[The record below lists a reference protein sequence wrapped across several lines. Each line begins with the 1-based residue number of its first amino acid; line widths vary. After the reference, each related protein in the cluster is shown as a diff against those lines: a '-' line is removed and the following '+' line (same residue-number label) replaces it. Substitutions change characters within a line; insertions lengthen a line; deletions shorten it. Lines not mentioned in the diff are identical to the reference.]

1 MAISGGPPA
10 ARVRFAHTARSARK
24 PRFFLK
30 FKRCGTLWDVVD
42 VFRGLV
48 APCGRPVTTSASM
61 SHLSCGLPRHLVS
74 RGGVSRLVIIL
85 ITNLQAPAAGAAEE
99 AS

>member
-30 FKRCGTLWDVVD
+30 FKRVDALWGVSGPCGALWKTRYDKRVD
-42 VFRGLV
+42 VTPVLRTTTTPGVARWCLEVGYNTNNQPPGTGRWRG
-48 APCGRPVTTSASM
+48 
-61 SHLSCGLPRHLVS
+61 
-74 RGGVSRLVIIL
+74 
-85 ITNLQAPAAGAAEE
+85 
-99 AS
+99 